1 VYNPFLPVTS
11 TCNVT
16 HACSQTQPQGFASHR
31 GAALFRD
38 MKGSSQS
45 SVQAC
50 MAKGCQ
56 MKMEGPMEGQSILLA
71 PQLLAD
77 SPGIFA
83 WMRQGPS
90 LSLKTTAGVSHSG

>member
-1 VYNPFLPVTS
+1 
-11 TCNVT
+11 
-16 HACSQTQPQGFASHR
+16 
-31 GAALFRD
+31 
-38 MKGSSQS
+38 
-45 SVQAC
+45 